1 MLVFTA
7 AARTDSSLAALS
19 GGYLL
24 VAEHEL
30 LVAAASLVVEHRLLG
45 TLASVVVAHGLSGC
59 NSWAL
64 EHRLKS
70 WA

>member
-7 AARTDSSLAALS
+7 AARTDSSLVALN

-30 LVAAASLVVEHRLLG
+30 LLAAASLVVEHRLLG
-45 TLASVVVAHGLSGC
+45 MLASVAVAHGLSGC